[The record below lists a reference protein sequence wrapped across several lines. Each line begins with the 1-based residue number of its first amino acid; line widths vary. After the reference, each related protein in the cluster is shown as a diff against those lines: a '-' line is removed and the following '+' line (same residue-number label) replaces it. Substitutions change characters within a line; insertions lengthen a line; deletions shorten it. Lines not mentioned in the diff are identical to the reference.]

1 MGTLEQAGR
10 GPASERPGFRWRV
23 LSPIGAVLLAFAVLI
38 VAAGVLQAT
47 PLSDDATTAL
57 LQFGTSLLLLVFA
70 LRLRRGLPAHERR
83 LTTALKRSL
92 GRRDRDGHRGR
103 RSPSWSAP
111 AVIILIGQAIDPVV
125 KSRLEDVEEIGTV
138 PWQLAITVFSLV
150 VLAPLGE
157 ELLFRGLLLRALVR
171 RLRFWPSA
179 IITSLLFASAHPD
192 SYVLWPRAIALVLTG
207 LALAWLYRR
216 RGYWASVTAHATV
229 NIVAAIALVATSVT
243 S

>member
-1 MGTLEQAGR
+1 VGTLEQAGR
-10 GPASERPGFRWRV
+10 GPASDRPGFRWRV
-23 LSPIGAVLLAFAVLI
+23 FSPIGAVVLAFAVLI
-38 VAAGVLQAT
+38 VAAGVLQVA
-47 PLSDDATTAL
+47 PLSDAATTAL

-70 LRLRRGLPAHERR
+70 LLLRRGLPAHERR
-83 LTTALKRSL
+83 LTTALKRSPGGAIGMGIAL
-92 GRRDRDGHRGR
+92 GVAVVVGAG
-103 RSPSWSAP
+103 
-111 AVIILIGQAIDPVV
+111 VIIFIGQAIDPVV
-125 KSRLEDVEEIGTV
+125 KSRLEDVEDIGTV
-138 PWQLAITVFSLV
+138 PWELAITVFSLV

-179 IITSLLFASAHPD
+179 IISSLLFASAHPD
-192 SYVLWPRAIALVLTG
+192 SYVLWPRAIALALTG

-229 NIVAAIALVATSVT
+229 NIVASIALVATSVT

>member
-1 MGTLEQAGR
+1 M
-10 GPASERPGFRWRV
+10 
-23 LSPIGAVLLAFAVLI
+23 
-38 VAAGVLQAT
+38 
-47 PLSDDATTAL
+47 
-57 LQFGTSLLLLVFA
+57 
-70 LRLRRGLPAHERR
+70 
-83 LTTALKRSL
+83 
-92 GRRDRDGHRGR
+92 
-103 RSPSWSAP
+103 
-111 AVIILIGQAIDPVV
+111 
-125 KSRLEDVEEIGTV
+125 
-138 PWQLAITVFSLV
+138 
-150 VLAPLGE
+150 
-157 ELLFRGLLLRALVR
+157 R

>member
-1 MGTLEQAGR
+1 VGTLEQAGR

-38 VAAGVLQAT
+38 VAAGVLQAA
-47 PLSDDATTAL
+47 PLSDTATTAL

-70 LRLRRGLPAHERR
+70 LLLRRRLPAHERR
-83 LTTALKRSL
+83 LTTALKGSL
-92 GRRDRDGHRGR
+92 GGAIGMGV
-103 RSPSWSAP
+103 ALGV
-111 AVIILIGQAIDPVV
+111 AVVVGAGVIILIGQAIDPVV
-125 KSRLEDVEEIGTV
+125 NRRLEDMQDIGTV

-179 IITSLLFASAHPD
+179 IITSLVFASAHPD
-192 SYVLWPRAIALVLTG
+192 SYVLWPRAIALALTG

-229 NIVAAIALVATSVT
+229 NIVAAIALVTTSVT

>member
-1 MGTLEQAGR
+1 VGTLDQAGR

-23 LSPIGAVLLAFAVLI
+23 LSPIGAVLLAFAALL

-57 LQFGTSLLLLVFA
+57 LQFATSLLLLVFA
-70 LRLRRGLPAHERR
+70 LILRRGLPAHERR
-83 LTTALKRSL
+83 ATTALKHSPGGAIGL
-92 GRRDRDGHRGR
+92 GITLGIGIVIG
-103 RSPSWSAP
+103 AG
-111 AVIILIGQAIDPVV
+111 AIILLGQAIDPVV
-125 KSRLEDVEEIGTV
+125 KDRLEDVEEIGTV
-138 PWQLAITVFSLV
+138 PWQLASTVISLV

-171 RLRFWPSA
+171 RLRFWPAA

-192 SYVLWPRAIALVLTG
+192 SYILWPRAIALVLTG
-207 LALAWLYRR
+207 LVLAWLYRW

-229 NIVAAIALVATSVT
+229 NTVASIALIATSAT